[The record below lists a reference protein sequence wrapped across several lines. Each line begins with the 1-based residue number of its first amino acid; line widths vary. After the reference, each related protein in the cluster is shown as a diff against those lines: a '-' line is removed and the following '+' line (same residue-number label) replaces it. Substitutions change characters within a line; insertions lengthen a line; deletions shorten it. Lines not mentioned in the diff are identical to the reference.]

1 MGKTEWTQEQWQ
13 AITEK
18 DCTLLVAAAAGA
30 GKTAVLV
37 ERIIRKITDPDD
49 HVDIDSLL
57 VVTFTNAAA
66 TEMRKRIG
74 EAITAVLEKNP
85 DSPALHRQLS
95 LLNKAS
101 ITTIHSFCLEV
112 IRGNFQNLNIDPG
125 FRIADET
132 EATLMKLEVL
142 KELFEDQ
149 YESEESE
156 TKESETRE
164 FLELLECYGGNRDD
178 HALQEIVLNLYHFI
192 QSSPWPE
199 KWLAQMLERFNVPPG
214 LDFGDTSWGQVLL
227 QSVRCELE
235 GLADRMSRAIQIL
248 EAGWGLEKY
257 FSVFCEDLANL
268 ETLLKVCAAQR
279 RPSWD
284 RVFRMLQKLEFSR
297 LPAAGKEA
305 DKDKQETVKKIRD
318 DIKARIKYLK
328 TKLLTSDSAETL
340 KDLEIVYPRL
350 KCLVRLVLDFSQRY
364 AARKSKKALVDFN
377 DLEHFCLKILSEEDE
392 QGEVK
397 PSAIALGYQERFREI
412 FVDEYQDSNLV
423 QEIIIKLISRD
434 EPEPPNVFLVGDVKQ
449 SIYRFRQAKPELFLE
464 KYNTYSQEPGDPR
477 RKILLLKNFRSRTE
491 IVSAVNFIFG
501 QIMSLTVGELDY
513 TELEALNP
521 GAVFAGNETETNL
534 VGGKTEFHLIQTEV
548 GEEFDSPE
556 EPLSEEAYVSEG
568 QEVGEEAL
576 DDEEMLDNIQCEAR
590 LVAKRILELRQ
601 PDEQGKMFC
610 VLDKELQEYRKVE
623 YRDMVILL
631 RTTRKW
637 SDTFLEELAAQGI
650 PVFADTGLGFFKTPE
665 VQLILSLLQI
675 IDNPLQD
682 IPLLA
687 VLRSPLV
694 AFTTDELVELRLADR
709 KAALYQVLQVMAAGN
724 QGQAAGKA
732 AVFLKNLQRWRDMS
746 LYLSTD
752 QLLWQLYNETGYYGI
767 VGAMPAGEQR
777 QANLRILFERARQF
791 EETSYKGLFN
801 FISFI
806 DRLKSS
812 KGDMGSAKILGE
824 NENVVRIMSIHKSK
838 GLEFPVVILAGCGKK
853 FNLQDM
859 NKSILLHQELGF
871 GPDVVDPN
879 LRLSYPSLPKQAIRE
894 KIKTETLSEEMRIL
908 YVALTRAR
916 EKLIITGTV
925 SDIPKA
931 AAKWLK
937 SAGVPEDKLST
948 YEMLK
953 GWRYLDWLGPAL
965 LRHQDC
971 GSLRESSGS
980 ASENESVF
988 PGLVL
993 EDPSAWSVRLWNKS
1007 DVLSS
1012 KMAKE
1017 YTESEFS
1024 RWLAELHNS
1033 PDESEELGRLNEEV
1047 SSEERNRL
1055 NEEVGSEEQD
1065 RLDEENISEG
1075 RNRLDE
1081 DNRPDKEDKS
1091 QVPDGQNTGE
1101 LPDGKE
1107 TAETGYEFA
1116 AEINRRLSW
1125 EYPYARISKIPAKVS
1140 VSELK
1145 RRFEAEPAEG
1155 SGALAASLP
1164 VLVRK
1169 PKFLEEKV
1177 GLSAA
1182 EVGTIL
1188 HFVLQHLDFQQE
1200 DIETQIEEMAA
1211 KDLLT
1216 VQQAR
1221 SIDVAKI
1228 RSFLESPLGQR
1239 MLAAEKV
1246 NREIPFNIEIPCQE
1260 VYKELAGETFQSETM
1275 LLQGVID
1282 CYFEEEDGIVLLD
1295 YKTDYAAP
1303 GRVDLIRERYRTQI
1317 SYYAWALEKLTGKK
1331 VKNKLIYLFSNG
1343 EVLEY

>member
-49 HVDIDSLL
+49 PVDIDSLL

-132 EATLMKLEVL
+132 EAALMKLEVL

-149 YESEESE
+149 YES
-156 TKESETRE
+156 KESETRE

-178 HALQEIVLNLYHFI
+178 HALQEIVLNLFQFI
-192 QSSPWPE
+192 QSSPWQE

-214 LDFGDTSWGQVLL
+214 LDFGETSWGQVLL

-235 GLADRMSRAIQIL
+235 GLADRMNRANQIL

-257 FSVFCEDLANL
+257 LPVFCEDLANL
-268 ETLLKVCAAQR
+268 ETILKVCTAQR
-279 RPSWD
+279 PPSWD
-284 RVFRMLQKLEFSR
+284 RVFRMLHKLEFSR

-305 DKDKQETVKKIRD
+305 DKEKQEIVKKIRD
-318 DIKARIKYLK
+318 DVKVRIKYLK
-328 TKLLTSDSAETL
+328 TKLLTSASTETIEDL
-340 KDLEIVYPRL
+340 KPMYPIL
-350 KCLVRLVLDFSQRY
+350 KCLVRLVLDFSERY

-392 QGEVK
+392 QGEVI
-397 PSAIALGYQERFREI
+397 PSAAALGYKERFREI

-464 KYNTYSQEPGDPR
+464 KYNSYSQEQGDPR

-491 IVSAVNFIFG
+491 VVTAVNFIFG
-501 QIMSLTVGELDY
+501 QIMSVTVGELDY

-521 GAVFAGNETETNL
+521 GAVFAGNETETNV
-534 VGGKTEFHLIQTEV
+534 VGGKTEFHLIQTEAV
-548 GEEFDSPE
+548 EEFDFTE
-556 EPLSEEAYVSEG
+556 ELLSDEAYISEE
-568 QEVGEEAL
+568 QEINEEAL

-590 LVAKRILELRQ
+590 LVAKRIFELRQ
-601 PDEQGKMFC
+601 PDEQGRTFC
-610 VLDKELQEYRKVE
+610 VFDKELQEYRKVE
-623 YRDMVILL
+623 YRDIVILL

-650 PVFADTGLGFFKTPE
+650 PAFADTGLGFFKTPE
-665 VQLILSLLQI
+665 VQVILSLLQI

-694 AFTTDELVELRLADR
+694 SFTTDELVELRLADR
-709 KAALYQVLQVMAAGN
+709 KAALYQALQVLAAGN
-724 QGQAAGKA
+724 QGQAAVKA
-732 AVFLKNLQRWRDMS
+732 ATFLKNLQRWRELA
-746 LYLSTD
+746 LYLTTD

-806 DRLKSS
+806 DKLKSS

-871 GPDVVDPN
+871 GPDIVDPK

-937 SAGVPEDKLST
+937 SAALSVDKVST

-971 GSLRESSGS
+971 GSLRISAGSTSESESG
-980 ASENESVF
+980 F
-988 PGLVL
+988 PGLVV
-993 EDPSAWSVRLWNKS
+993 EDPSAWSVHLWNKS

-1012 KMAKE
+1012 KIAKE

-1033 PDESEELGRLNEEV
+1033 LDK
-1047 SSEERNRL
+1047 
-1055 NEEVGSEEQD
+1055 SEEQD
-1065 RLDEENISEG
+1065 RLDEEI
-1075 RNRLDE
+1075 
-1081 DNRPDKEDKS
+1081 
-1091 QVPDGQNTGE
+1091 
-1101 LPDGKE
+1101 
-1107 TAETGYEFA
+1107 
-1116 AEINRRLSW
+1116 EIARRLSW
-1125 EYPYARISKIPAKVS
+1125 EYPYTRISKVPAKVS
-1140 VSELK
+1140 VTELK
-1145 RRFEAEPAEG
+1145 RRFEAETAEG

-1164 VLVRK
+1164 VLVKK
-1169 PKFLEEKV
+1169 PKFLEEII

-1200 DIETQIEEMAA
+1200 DLEVQIEEMTA

-1216 VQQAR
+1216 EQQAQ

-1228 RSFLESPLGQR
+1228 RCFLESPLGKR
-1239 MLAAEKV
+1239 MLASEKL

-1260 VYKELAGETFQSETM
+1260 VYKELAEEAFQNETL

-1295 YKTDYAAP
+1295 YKTDYVAP
-1303 GRVDLIRERYRTQI
+1303 GRVELIRERYRTQI
-1317 SYYAWALEKLTGKK
+1317 SYYARALEKLTGKN
-1331 VKNKLIYLFSNG
+1331 VKDKLIYLFSNG